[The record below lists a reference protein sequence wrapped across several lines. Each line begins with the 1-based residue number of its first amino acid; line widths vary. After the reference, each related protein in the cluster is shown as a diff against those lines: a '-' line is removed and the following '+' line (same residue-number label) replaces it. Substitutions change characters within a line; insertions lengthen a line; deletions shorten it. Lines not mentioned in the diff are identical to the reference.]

1 MKLKLIFHELKEHS
15 PFTALAVF
23 IAISIVLLLQ
33 YLLVIDL
40 NEDIFHLAHFLHV
53 IVSAIA
59 TSALYYKYKK
69 SLFKAIIIG
78 VFGAIL
84 IGSLS
89 DVIFPYLGGLIIDS
103 HMHFHLPI
111 IEKTLLTL
119 GLAIFGALVGVIIK
133 ISKIPHLLHV
143 FLSVFASLFYL
154 LTFTSS
160 FNLIYFIIVFIIVF
174 LAVILPC
181 CLSDIAFPIFFCKK
195 CKSIEK
201 HQ

>member
-1 MKLKLIFHELKEHS
+1 MKLKLIVHELKEHS
-15 PFTALAVF
+15 PFTALAVI
-23 IAISIVLLLQ
+23 IALLIVLLLK
-33 YLLVIDL
+33 YVLLINL

-69 SLFKAIIIG
+69 SFLKSILVGI
-78 VFGAIL
+78 FGAIL

-111 IEKTLLTL
+111 IEETFMTL
-119 GLAIFGALVGVIIK
+119 GLAILGAIVGAFIK
-133 ISKIPHLLHV
+133 ISKFPHLLHV

-154 LTFTSS
+154 LAFSS
-160 FNLIYFIIVFIIVF
+160 GFLPIYFLLSFIIVF
-174 LAVILPC
+174 LAVIFPC
-181 CLSDIAFPIFFCKK
+181 CLSDIAFPILFCQK
-195 CKSIEK
+195 CKHIKK
-201 HQ
+201 HH

>member
-1 MKLKLIFHELKEHS
+1 MNIQVILHELKEHA
-15 PFTALAVF
+15 PFTALAVL
-23 IAISIVLLLQ
+23 IAIFLVILLQ
-33 YLLVIDL
+33 YFLQVSL
-40 NEDIFHLAHFLHV
+40 NEDVFHIAHFLHV

-59 TSALYYKYKK
+59 TAAIYYRYKK
-69 SLFKAIIIG
+69 SFIKALIIG
-78 VFGAIL
+78 TLGALI

-111 IEKTLLTL
+111 IEETFLTL
-119 GLAIFGALVGVIIK
+119 GLAIFGALVGIFIK

-160 FNLIYFIIVFIIVF
+160 FNLIYFIIVFFIVF

-181 CLSDIAFPIFFCKK
+181 CLSDIAFPLFFCKK
-195 CKSIEK
+195 CKSLEK
-201 HQ
+201 N

>member
-15 PFTALAVF
+15 PFTALAV
-23 IAISIVLLLQ
+23 IVAIVIVILLQ
-33 YLLVIDL
+33 YLLLIDL
-40 NEDIFHLAHFLHV
+40 DKDIFHLAHFLHV

-59 TSALYYKYKK
+59 TSALYFKYKK
-69 SLFKAIIIG
+69 SLFKAILIG
-78 VFGAIL
+78 IFGAIL

-111 IEKTLLTL
+111 IEETFLTL
-119 GLAIFGALVGVIIK
+119 GLAVFGAIVGVLIK
-133 ISKIPHLLHV
+133 VSKIPHLLHV

-154 LTFTSS
+154 LAFSTSFS
-160 FNLIYFIIVFIIVF
+160 LIYFIAVFFIVF

-181 CLSDIAFPIFFCKK
+181 CLSDIVFPLFFCKNCK
-195 CKSIEK
+195 CKEK
-201 HQ
+201 HN